1 MRITRT
7 GAAFQHGY
15 EGHGRVGAGQWRHGD
30 DRQPALLL
38 RLRVLLGFA
47 HPKRHRRGAVA
58 RAVLRMPYVQR
69 RKADAL
75 NRAFAHVPEP
85 SFGAAASALTDRL
98 VAMGFDE

>member
-1 MRITRT
+1 
-7 GAAFQHGY
+7 
-15 EGHGRVGAGQWRHGD
+15 
-30 DRQPALLL
+30 
-38 RLRVLLGFA
+38 
-47 HPKRHRRGAVA
+47 
-58 RAVLRMPYVQR
+58 MPYVQR